1 MSERVTIG
9 VPVYKGEAFV
19 ADALRSIQAQTHA
32 DWQAIVSFDVPDA
45 RCEAVCRPFL
55 SDPRF
60 RLVVQPE
67 RLGWVGQLNW
77 LMSQVSGDFWYF
89 HQQDDLTEPTYL
101 EVLVDHARCHPE
113 AALVYCD
120 VVPFGRI
127 EGKFEQVPSVTGATP
142 FTRQMT
148 LLREHFKAY
157 AFRGLT
163 RAEAVRRAGPV
174 PTNDRDNF
182 GVDIAWI
189 AGVALAGELHHAPAE
204 LYRKHYHGANT
215 ESGWWNWD
223 RADRLAAWPMHCTD
237 MLNQALRVQTTVPEA
252 RLLWLAA
259 VERLTSQ
266 VAASFLPVADLTD
279 AEREG
284 LLVEF
289 LEHVRDS
296 RLHEVPCL
304 LDADWTEIERLSR
317 SIFDEA
323 RAAIIEIQ
331 AYGPTAVPTATPFN
345 VQPDGRS
352 ALWVK
357 TSRSAFPEVVISLA
371 GRRLETHRAG
381 SLFTAFV
388 PDDLTAKPGS
398 LELVLIGRDGMPRS
412 AAVTVQVE

>member
-1 MSERVTIG
+1 
-9 VPVYKGEAFV
+9 
-19 ADALRSIQAQTHA
+19 
-32 DWQAIVSFDVPDA
+32 
-45 RCEAVCRPFL
+45 
-55 SDPRF
+55 
-60 RLVVQPE
+60 
-67 RLGWVGQLNW
+67 LNW

-127 EGKFEQVPSVTGATP
+127 EGQFEQVPSVTGATP

-148 LLREHFKAY
+148 LLREHFNAY

-189 AGVALAGELHHAPAE
+189 AGVALAGELHHVPAE
-204 LYRKHYHGANT
+204 LYRKRYHGANT

-259 VERLTSQ
+259 VERLTSH

-304 LDADWTEIERLSR
+304 LDADWTAIETLSR

-331 AYGPTAVPTATPFN
+331 AYGPTSVPTATPFN

>member
-1 MSERVTIG
+1 MSKRVTIG

-32 DWQAIVSFDVPDA
+32 DWEAIVSFDVPDA
-45 RCEAVCRPFL
+45 RCEAVCRPFF

-60 RLVVQPE
+60 RPVVQPE

-77 LMSQVSGDFWYF
+77 LMSQVTGDFWYF

-101 EVLVDHARCHPE
+101 EALVDQARSHPE

-120 VVPFGRI
+120 LAPFGRI
-127 EGKFEQVPSVTGATP
+127 EGHFEQVPSVTGATP

-148 LLREHFKAY
+148 MLREHFNAY

-163 RAEAVRRAGPV
+163 RAEAVRTAGPV
-174 PTNDRDNF
+174 PTNDRHNF
-182 GVDIAWI
+182 GVDIAWL
-189 AGVALAGELHHAPAE
+189 AGVALAGELHHVPVE
-204 LYRKHYHGANT
+204 LYRKRYHGANT

-223 RADRLAAWPMHCTD
+223 RSDRLAAWPRHCTD

-259 VERLTSQ
+259 VERLTSH

-284 LLVEF
+284 LLAKF
-289 LEHVRDS
+289 LAHVRDS
-296 RLHEVPCL
+296 RLHDVQGL
-304 LDADWTEIERLSR
+304 LDADWTAIETLSG
-317 SIFDEA
+317 SIFYEA
-323 RAAIIEIQ
+323 RAATVEIQ
-331 AYGPTAVPTATPFN
+331 AYGPISVPTATPFN

-371 GRRLETHRAG
+371 GRRLDTQRAG

-388 PDDLTAKPGS
+388 PDDLTAKPGA
-398 LELVLIGRDGMPRS
+398 LELVLIGRDGTPRS